1 MTKKIFTTLLAI
13 TVAAGTMFAA
23 NPKREMRSTWFTTVW
38 GIDWPSTT
46 GTSETSQAAQ
56 KNQMI
61 SFLDNL
67 EALNMTGTCFQ
78 VRSMGDAMYPSQYA
92 PWSSYVSGTRGVDP
106 GWDPLA
112 FFVEEAHKRGLEAYV
127 WLNPYRWTSGTD
139 WETAMDEEWKN
150 NNMLIPG
157 TNNPNYITFN
167 PALPETRQLIVNVIK
182 EILNNYNIDGVLFDD
197 YFYASGGTAES
208 SSAPDYSHYKASGTT
223 MSIGDWRR
231 RNVNDMVADSYNAI
245 KELRPDV
252 RFGISPA
259 GVSSKSASKYGLSS
273 PSSYG
278 VTASDWQ
285 YAQIYSDP
293 LAWMSEK
300 TIDFISPQCYWLTT
314 HGSAP
319 FGPLTKWWSYAAKE
333 LGVHYYASHSVS
345 YIASADNQS
354 SWIELAKQI
363 SFNREYVENNACG
376 SVYYSTKNLT
386 TGTRNHLKNDVYST
400 PALTPEITWKSGTN
414 YGEVANLAY
423 NNGTLSWD
431 ATKNGNAI
439 IRYTVYAV
447 PHAVSF
453 EQAQAADGDGIDVQ
467 YLQKVVYGTSY
478 TLAPEKQGNYWYA
491 VHVFDGYGKEH
502 TATIL
507 NYPNGESETTVPVSP
522 VGGTTAEWVTTF
534 SWSEIDN
541 ATFSIEIAE
550 DNTFSKIIYSEKNIK
565 ENSTTIDL
573 GILSDSKTYYWHV
586 RTSQSGKLE
595 SVSETATFKA
605 PTRTAGPIVT
615 LTSPVNGAE
624 IEDECF
630 FVWKGAGNADVEKY
644 TIEISASSDFS
655 TLKYSG
661 DIDAVLEEES
671 VSHTIPASLLGKGTF
686 HWRVLTKGSHFNTGV
701 SESRSFTITKL
712 SVGNFEPGYEIKY
725 DNDSYS
731 DAGSLKVENVWMRSI
746 LSDYNNIVFESNG
759 SFNRG
764 MCVSGD
770 YVYVSGRSENSSG
783 ANTYLR
789 KYSINTGEHMGDLKL
804 GEEVSIGYYPCN
816 DVIKDSKG
824 NVCVTNL
831 TLGANSTPLKI
842 FLVNLETGAVTQV
855 ASVAT
860 SKNVRLDHVALWGDV
875 STGNFKIYA
884 AIRESLNV
892 VRWTFENGSQT
903 KEETTTV
910 KDVYSGSHFGTAPTV
925 TVIDE
930 NSILI
935 DGATTPM
942 TRYNFSTGAMEDS
955 FKNNTALAPE
965 QTEGNGCTF
974 FTLNNKKYVLYSY
987 GDDGTDVPWTFNVVS
1002 TDDNMSFSSMKL
1014 LWTLP
1019 KKGLG
1024 NVYSGTMHAPVDYA
1038 NIDNN
1043 TVRIFMY
1050 VPGCGLCAYDITD
1063 TSISG
1068 IENTM
1073 SEDTYFTI
1081 KARGNNI
1088 IMSDTAQSVSVYD
1101 LTGAQVAHAVNTA
1114 EMTVN
1119 LASGI
1124 YIVSATVNGN
1134 VHTQKIIIK

>member
-1 MTKKIFTTLLAI
+1 MTKKIFTALLAI
-13 TVAAGTMFAA
+13 TLTAGTMFAA
-23 NPKREMRSTWFTTVW
+23 NPKREMRSTWLTAVSN
-38 GIDWPSTT
+38 IDWPSTK
-46 GTSETSQAAQ
+46 GASASAQAAQ
-56 KNQMI
+56 KKELLAY
-61 SFLDNL
+61 LDNL
-67 EALNMTGTCFQ
+67 EALNMTSTCLH
-78 VRSMGDAMYPSQYA
+78 VRTMGDALYPSQYA

-112 FFVEEAHKRGLEAYV
+112 YFVEEAHKRGIEAYV
-127 WLNPYRWTSGTD
+127 WLNPYRWSSGGWNTWSTD
-139 WETAMDEEWKN
+139 IDNEWKEKD
-150 NNMLIPG
+150 MLIAGDNG
-157 TNNPNYITFN
+157 TYVTFN
-167 PALPETRQLIVNVIK
+167 PALKETRELIVNVIK
-182 EILNNYNIDGVLFDD
+182 EILNNYAIDGILFDD
-197 YFYASGGTAES
+197 YFYPGGGTTES

-231 RNVNDMVADSYNAI
+231 RNVNDMVADCYNAI

-252 RFGISPA
+252 RFGIGPA
-259 GVSSKSASKYGLSS
+259 GVAHKSASKYGLPSV
-273 PSSYG
+273 SSYG
-278 VTASDWQ
+278 SSASDWQ

-293 LAWMSEK
+293 LAWMAEGSV
-300 TIDFISPQCYWLTT
+300 DFISPQLYWETT
-314 HGSAP
+314 HSTNGYEE
-319 FGPLTKWWSYAAKE
+319 LTHWWSDAAEK
-333 LGVHYYASHSVS
+333 LKCHYYASQAS
-345 YIASADNQS
+345 YKVNNWGATEI
-354 SWIELAKQI
+354 AKQI
-363 SFNREYVENNACG
+363 KHNRTYAKNNNCG
-376 SVYYSTKNLT
+376 SIFYNTNTFKSY
-386 TGTRNHLKNDVYST
+386 LKSLANDVYST

-447 PHAVSF
+447 PHAVSY
-453 EQAQAADGDGIDVQ
+453 EKAQAADGDGFDVQ

-507 NYPNGESETTVPVSP
+507 NYPNGESETAVPVSP
-522 VGGTTAEWVTTF
+522 IGGTTAEWVTTF
-534 SWSEIDN
+534 SWNKIDN
-541 ATFSIEIAE
+541 ATFTIEIAE
-550 DNTFSKIIYSEKNIK
+550 DNTFSKIIYQEKNIK

-573 GILSDSKTYYWHV
+573 GFLSDAKTYYWHV
-586 RTSQSGKLE
+586 RTSQPEKLE

-630 FVWKGAGNADVEKY
+630 FVWKGAGNTDVEKY

-783 ANTYLR
+783 ANAYLR
-789 KYSINTGEHMGDLKL
+789 KYNINTGEHMGDLKL

-860 SKNVRLDHVALWGDV
+860 SKSVRLDHVALWGDV

-935 DGATTPM
+935 DGAATPM

-1002 TDDNMSFSSMKL
+1002 TDDNMSFSSMQL

-1038 NIDNN
+1038 NIDDN

-1068 IENTM
+1068 IESTL
-1073 SEDTYFTI
+1073 SEDTHFTI